1 MNISDLQD
9 LKLTEEE
16 WHALMHMGELEPNRA
31 HLDMLVLAGLAVRT
45 SIHPPE
51 WDLTEAGHEACNAI
65 DLVLDWDD
73 FVFKASESPSEAS
86 EEPAEVDTVAEL
98 VRLAEALEED
108 SEEPA
113 EVDTVAE
120 DMVFLNGEPIKR
132 SEAMERAF
140 KAPGRIS
147 VGSLVRH
154 QHHGLGM
161 VIDHFMW
168 DGDWGGF
175 KIKLVKP
182 SQTGPTTS
190 ISEISDRADA
200 FQLVS

>member
-1 MNISDLQD
+1 MHISELQD
-9 LKLTEEE
+9 LKLTEDE

-65 DLVLDWDD
+65 DFVLDWDD
-73 FVFKASESPSEAS
+73 FVFKAPESPSEPS
-86 EEPAEVDTVAEL
+86 DTV
-98 VRLAEALEED
+98 
-108 SEEPA
+108 
-113 EVDTVAE
+113 
-120 DMVFLNGEPIKR
+120 FLDGEPIER
-132 SEAMERAF
+132 SEAMEL
-140 KAPGRIS
+140 IS
-147 VGSLVRH
+147 ERPKPIGIGSLVRH

-175 KIKLVKP
+175 KIKLV
-182 SQTGPTTS
+182 
-190 ISEISDRADA
+190 
-200 FQLVS
+200 

>member
-1 MNISDLQD
+1 MTDTPPTSDLRA
-9 LKLTEEE
+9 LKLTEDE

-65 DLVLDWDD
+65 DFILDWDD
-73 FVFKASESPSEAS
+73 FTFKGPESPSEPS
-86 EEPAEVDTVAEL
+86 EEPAEVDIVAEV

-108 SEEPA
+108 SEHA
-113 EVDTVAE
+113 CEVDTVAE
-120 DMVFLNGEPIKR
+120 LL
-132 SEAMERAF
+132 A
-140 KAPGRIS
+140 APKRIS

-154 QHHGLGM
+154 QHHGEGL

-175 KIKLVKP
+175 RIKLLKP
-182 SQTGPTTS
+182 SQTGATTS

-200 FQLVS
+200 FTLVS

>member
-1 MNISDLQD
+1 MTDTPTISDLRA

-65 DLVLDWDD
+65 DFILDWDD
-73 FVFKASESPSEAS
+73 FVFVEGPESPS
-86 EEPAEVDTVAEL
+86 DG
-98 VRLAEALEED
+98 
-108 SEEPA
+108 
-113 EVDTVAE
+113 E
-120 DMVFLNGEPIKR
+120 DMVFLDGKPIKR
-132 SEAMERAF
+132 SEAAKLASERP
-140 KAPGRIS
+140 KPMGI
-147 VGSLVRH
+147 GSLVRH

-161 VIDHFMW
+161 VTDHFMW

-175 KIKLVKP
+175 RVKLVKP
-182 SQTGPTTS
+182 SETGPTTS
-190 ISEISDRADA
+190 ITDFSDRADA
-200 FQLVS
+200 FELVS

>member
-1 MNISDLQD
+1 MTDTPTISDLRA

-65 DLVLDWDD
+65 DFILDWDD
-73 FVFKASESPSEAS
+73 FVFVEGPESPSEAS
-86 EEPAEVDTVAEL
+86 EQPAEVDTVAEL
-98 VRLAEALEED
+98 LSD
-108 SEEPA
+108 P
-113 EVDTVAE
+113 
-120 DMVFLNGEPIKR
+120 K
-132 SEAMERAF
+132 
-140 KAPGRIS
+140 RIS

-182 SQTGPTTS
+182 SQTGATTS
-190 ISEISDRADA
+190 ISEFSDRADA